1 MLEFY
6 IFSDALGA
14 SSPESLYSPS
24 TELLAFVFGGR
35 PANFWNARLGGHFSI
50 VEIFSNFV
58 FVAMGTPYAHRI
70 IFLKK
75 MSLKLHLSIRIE
87 QDS

>member
-6 IFSDALGA
+6 IFSDARGA
-14 SSPESLYSPS
+14 SSPESIYSPS

-35 PANFWNARLGGHFSI
+35 PANFWNSPLAGHFSI

-58 FVAMGTPYAHRI
+58 LLSYIVDLCPHV
-70 IFLKK
+70 KK
-75 MSLKLHLSIRIE
+75 TK
-87 QDS
+87 